1 MKNSV
6 VIKGNKY
13 GIIVVLDKE
22 LPFEELKEE
31 IAAKFRDSAKFLGE
45 ASMGITFHGR
55 DLSDEE
61 MQYSENIFVSEVFQK
76 RSVIIYRQ
84 IISIQRYR

>member
-31 IAAKFRDSAKFLGE
+31 DMLLWELPF
-45 ASMGITFHGR
+45 M
-55 DLSDEE
+55 EE
-61 MQYSENIFVSEVFQK
+61 I
-76 RSVIIYRQ
+76 
-84 IISIQRYR
+84 